1 MTPDFPLTAL
11 FKNTPWLLPLV
22 KTIHLWGIVFLVGPV
37 VMFDLRVLG
46 LAKNISVRALARFL
60 LPIPLAAVLIV
71 IPSGA
76 LLVAAHP
83 TEVLASHLFMLKLGL
98 IFLSAG
104 NALAFHMGPFTS
116 AAQWDTGTPSPAGAK
131 LFTAISLLLWLSVIL
146 CGRMLSIS

>member
-11 FKNTPWLLPLV
+11 FKDMPWLLPLI

-37 VMFDLRVLG
+37 IMFDLRVLG

-60 LPIPLAAVLIV
+60 LPISLVAVFVV

-76 LLVAAHP
+76 MLVAAHP
-83 TEVLASHLFMLKLGL
+83 NEALASRLFMLKLGL

-116 AAQWDTGTPSPAGAK
+116 AAQWDTGLPAPATAK
-131 LFTAISLLLWLSVIL
+131 LFTAISLSLWLSVIL
-146 CGRMLSIS
+146 CGRMLSFS